1 LTARTRVGIVEWARR
16 AQRARHTEMSLAEL
30 LAAEVREAPDVAAK
44 VALVRRA
51 RLHAWHADL
60 WKSVT
65 PLLHDVSPGGIDV
78 PGADADTRPE
88 SILEKLDRDY
98 RAWREEAGPL
108 AEAPL
113 MRVLG
118 LVARDHDEAAAG

>member
-1 LTARTRVGIVEWARR
+1 MSARTTVGIVEWARR
-16 AQRARHTEMSLAEL
+16 TEQARRTEMWLAESLA
-30 LAAEVREAPDVAAK
+30 ARVREAPDVAAK
-44 VALVRRA
+44 VGLVRRA

-65 PLLHDVSPGGIDV
+65 PLLHDFPPHRIEV
-78 PGADADTRPE
+78 PGTAADTAPE
-88 SILEKLDRDY
+88 SILEELDRDY

-113 MRVLG
+113 IRVLG
-118 LVARDHDEAAAG
+118 LVGRDHDDAATG